1 MLKKQLILLTTLLLL
16 LIHGTAAAANWQWV
30 YSDEDVGLFFDTNS
44 IKFQRIA
51 KGGVDKNIIY
61 VWARYVY
68 GYTYAQKHPHNGQIV
83 KMVVLYEKMD
93 IGTDTVTDLER
104 VFYNNNGDFI
114 DALKKGTVYHV
125 VPGSYGDMLYSA
137 IKEYARIHSE
147 EITDRSLR

>member
-83 KMVVLYEKMD
+83 KMVVLYEKW
-93 IGTDTVTDLER
+93 T
-104 VFYNNNGDFI
+104 
-114 DALKKGTVYHV
+114 
-125 VPGSYGDMLYSA
+125 
-137 IKEYARIHSE
+137 
-147 EITDRSLR
+147 